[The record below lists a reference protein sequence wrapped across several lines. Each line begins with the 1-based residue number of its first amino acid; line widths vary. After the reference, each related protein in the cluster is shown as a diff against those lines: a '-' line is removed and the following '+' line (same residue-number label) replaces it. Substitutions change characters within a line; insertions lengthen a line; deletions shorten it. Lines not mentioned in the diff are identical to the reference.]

1 MFLNFVSQLVT
12 NSSSPNYAAEG
23 GASSAWNATLNA
35 STHAGHNGGQLF
47 RADGWL
53 QHSHDSST
61 NTAASSSTSSKSAS
75 SQRDLY
81 EFGID
86 SGMRELELRLKSDL
100 EEHEKLWDASTGGVT
115 AANNQQLPQP
125 SSVRH

>member
-1 MFLNFVSQLVT
+1 MFRT
-12 NSSSPNYAAEG
+12 
-23 GASSAWNATLNA
+23 
-35 STHAGHNGGQLF
+35 
-47 RADGWL
+47 DGWL
-53 QHSHDSST
+53 GHGHDGST

-86 SGMRELELRLKSDL
+86 SGMRELELRLQSDL

-115 AANNQQLPQP
+115 ASNSQQPQP
-125 SSVRH
+125 SSVHH